1 MLEYVQYPYGVI
13 ALVVLALLA
22 YRPAWGVAVLAATF
36 PLDPWGPRLPVPGVN
51 TETILIGVALA
62 VTVLR
67 FGARLPPVRYSGP
80 VISFVLVMLLAFA
93 LAVPW
98 ARNMQTVDGGTA
110 IWTVFKVWKS
120 ITFTSLLFFP
130 VYWWSETSEER
141 ERMLCALC
149 IGLFISSVAGVVD
162 YFVKINP
169 SRVIAERTVG
179 LVGDP
184 NAMAET
190 IGAMMFV
197 PLYLLSSASSRRRG
211 WKAFAVLS
219 YATGALA
226 MVMSLSRG
234 NWIAMIA
241 AHFVYLLLVNRVLLV
256 AGVASVVVVATI
268 GFPLLPEVVQ
278 DRILETRRAGNIV
291 YGVPAAMNLESSTAS
306 RIVLARIGLD
316 MFERSPVWGNGLHSF
331 NFRTPEFGAKYGILI
346 PRDSHNLVVKMAAD
360 AGLIGL
366 TVLAWLIL
374 AVLWTGR
381 RLWRSTS
388 PEHALGAVL
397 LAGATHVLVANLSA
411 TSFLYAK
418 QSSAQFWMLFALAAR
433 AYVEREAVAPA
444 AALAAQAF
452 VPRWRRLSHRTSA
465 AASQP

>member
-1 MLEYVQYPYGVI
+1 MLEYLQAPYGLL
-13 ALVVLALLA
+13 ALVAIGLML
-22 YRPAWGVAVLAATF
+22 YRPTWGIAMLAAIF
-36 PLDPWGPRLPVPGVN
+36 PMDAWGPRLPVPGVN
-51 TETILIGVALA
+51 TETFLVGVALA

-67 FGARLPPVRYSGP
+67 FGGRLPPLRYSGP
-80 VISFVLVMLLAFA
+80 VVAFIAVMLLAFS
-93 LAVPW
+93 VSIPW
-98 ARNMQTVDGGTA
+98 ARGMQTVDGGPAVWA
-110 IWTVFKVWKS
+110 IFKVWKS

-130 VYWWSETSEER
+130 VYWWSRTPGDR
-141 ERMLCALC
+141 ERMLCALT
-149 IGLFISSVAGVVD
+149 IGLFVSSVAGVVD
-162 YFVKINP
+162 YFVHINP
-169 SRVIAERTVG
+169 SRVLDRAVG

-197 PLYLLSSASSRRRG
+197 PLYLMFGGDRGRG
-211 WKAFAVLS
+211 WKAFAAIT
-219 YATGALA
+219 YALAALA
-226 MVMSLSRG
+226 MVLSLSRG

-241 AHFVYLLLVNRVLLV
+241 AHFVYLLFVNRTLLV
-256 AGVASVVVVATI
+256 TGIVTVALVATV

-278 DRILETRRAGNIV
+278 ERVLETRRTGSIV
-291 YGVPAAMNLESSTAS
+291 YGVPAAMNLESSAAI
-306 RIVLARIGLD
+306 RVVLVRIGLD

-331 NFRTPEFGAKYGILI
+331 NYRTPEFGAKYGVLM

-366 TVLAWLIL
+366 AVLAWLVL
-374 AVLWTGR
+374 AVYWTGW

-388 PEHALGAVL
+388 REYMFGALL
-397 LAGATHVLVANLSA
+397 LAGATHVFVANLSA

-433 AYVEREAVAPA
+433 AYVERDAVVATV
-444 AALAAQAF
+444 AAQAR
-452 VPRWRRLSHRTSA
+452 VPRWRRVSQRTSA